1 MLIFP
6 KLLTNTY
13 PVLPIIPVTGVPAT
27 FWDWGLGVGAKNVY
41 FPTENPDDYPTFI
54 KESSNGDI
62 AKMKFNL
69 LLVSMIHA
77 RHGKVSD
84 SALKDPINDTAYSVL
99 MYCLVRA
106 IDKNPGYNGNSAE
119 EDWNIMKNYGYWN
132 NEIQSAFAPNKN
144 GDMTVWNELN
154 SDSMKA
160 YFTECWE
167 ISKFLSNFTF
177 TAESA
182 TLNFVEAV
190 DASTASIP

>member
-1 MLIFP
+1 
-6 KLLTNTY
+6 
-13 PVLPIIPVTGVPAT
+13 
-27 FWDWGLGVGAKNVY
+27 
-41 FPTENPDDYPTFI
+41 
-54 KESSNGDI
+54 
-62 AKMKFNL
+62 
-69 LLVSMIHA
+69 
-77 RHGKVSD
+77 
-84 SALKDPINDTAYSVL
+84 
-99 MYCLVRA
+99 
-106 IDKNPGYNGNSAE
+106 
-119 EDWNIMKNYGYWN
+119 MKNYGYWN

-190 DASTASIP
+190 DASTGQYSMTYDYSGLDDVSKKFFQNVKANGDVPEFLNDGSKIIVTADSKEKMDQLKATVTMSECGWKDIQF